1 MRWLL
6 KEPTR
11 VEGPQARARPLAS
24 RSDLFVDSVLH
35 PTDRSEASLSAFYH
49 ALAIAAHSG
58 SNLTLLHSLGR
69 RSTDSFSGFPT
80 VRGTIA
86 KWRAH
91 GAATSIEERLRRWRI
106 IKLEVESRD
115 PVAASVAHVF
125 RHGADFVVMAT
136 EGRTGAARLVQ
147 APRAVRVARL
157 SRRVSLFVPH
167 GCRPF
172 VSGATGQVW
181 LRRILVPID
190 DEVDPR
196 PAVLHALRSAALADD
211 PTLEITLLR
220 LGEEWPHVVDDLP
233 VLPFCTWN
241 SVHRRGRPADQILG
255 LASELRAD
263 AIYMPTTRSWPTST
277 SPSHGVTEAV
287 IQGAPCPVATVPA
300 DLLQPLTDRQGP
312 WDASPGQYVA

>member
-1 MRWLL
+1 MEWLL
-6 KEPTR
+6 TGPTR
-11 VEGPQARARPLAS
+11 VEGPQARARPPAS
-24 RSDLFVDSVLH
+24 RNDLFVDSVLH

-58 SNLTLLHSLGR
+58 NNLTLLHSLGR

-91 GAATSIEERLRRWRI
+91 GVATSIEERLRRWRI
-106 IKLEVESRD
+106 IKLEVETRD
-115 PVAASVAHVF
+115 PVAASVEHVF
-125 RHGADFVVMAT
+125 RHGADFVVLAT
-136 EGRTGAARLVQ
+136 EGRTGTARLVP

-157 SRRVSLFVPH
+157 SKRVSLFVPH

-190 DEVDPR
+190 ADVDPR

-211 PTLEITLLR
+211 PALEITLLH
-220 LGEEWPHVVDDLP
+220 LGDEWPQVVNDLP

-241 SVHRRGRPADQILG
+241 SVRRRGRPAEQILG
-255 LASELRAD
+255 LAQELRAD
-263 AIYMPTTRSWPTST
+263 AIYMPTTRSWPVPS
-277 SPSHGVTEAV
+277 SPFHGVTEAV
-287 IQGAPCPVATVPA
+287 IRGAPCPVATIPA
-300 DLLQPLTDRQGP
+300 DLWQPLINGHGR
-312 WDASPGQYVA
+312 WDAPPGQYVA